1 MTPTPNLRQS
11 HVLDRDRMAAV
22 LTRVVTTLYGTDP
35 VPAVDGG
42 WLFRAICEERRRND
56 DFFWTERRVHD
67 LARELG
73 FWPWSVLQ
81 VHSAVRTAAD
91 PVLAFAEP
99 GPDAAPEPAVDGKP
113 EISA

>member
-1 MTPTPNLRQS
+1 MRTTS
-11 HVLDRDRMAAV
+11 VLDRERMVEV
-22 LTRVVTTLYGTDP
+22 LGRVVTTLYGNNP

-73 FWPWSVLQ
+73 YWPWSVMQ
-81 VHSAVRTAAD
+81 VHSAIRTGVDAVPVMDASRAANAD
-91 PVLAFAEP
+91 QVE
-99 GPDAAPEPAVDGKP
+99 APSTEVAP
-113 EISA
+113 